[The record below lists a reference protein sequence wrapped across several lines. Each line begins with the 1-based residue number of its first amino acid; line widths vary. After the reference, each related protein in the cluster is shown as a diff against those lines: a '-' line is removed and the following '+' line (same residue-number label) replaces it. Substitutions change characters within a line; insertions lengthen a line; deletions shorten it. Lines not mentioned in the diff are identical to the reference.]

1 MPAVAD
7 QLNVQTPAG
16 QARRLA
22 ATPRLDVRPA
32 QPPPGRSGAAALL
45 VALWVA
51 APQALADTP
60 QVILQEVARCADSAD
75 TEARLRCFD
84 AAAARAKALL
94 AAPPVASEGNAARS
108 PLDSFGLVQPAAPA
122 TRPEQ
127 FGKPMPRPE
136 ELQSITATASEFA
149 RTPRGKALFV
159 LDNGQV
165 WRQLDSDGSA
175 VLDPPARG
183 FKVTIERGAFGSY
196 NLTIEG
202 RGGLVK
208 VTRLR

>member
-1 MPAVAD
+1 
-7 QLNVQTPAG
+7 
-16 QARRLA
+16 
-22 ATPRLDVRPA
+22 
-32 QPPPGRSGAAALL
+32 
-45 VALWVA
+45 
-51 APQALADTP
+51 
-60 QVILQEVARCADSAD
+60 
-75 TEARLRCFD
+75 
-84 AAAARAKALL
+84 
-94 AAPPVASEGNAARS
+94 
-108 PLDSFGLVQPAAPA
+108 
-122 TRPEQ
+122 
-127 FGKPMPRPE
+127 MPRPE